1 MSAKSKKKIFLT
13 LTLIAA
19 ASAGFFIYSKSYN
32 PAGLNPA
39 AGDPGQA
46 MPVPVTITEKKPL
59 RIWTSYS
66 GRMEAVDFV
75 ELRPQVGGR
84 IDDIRFEEGQIVRKG
99 EILLVIDPRPFKAN
113 IAEATAALEAAKS
126 RYSLA
131 EKELKRAEDLI
142 KTDALSKRVYD
153 ERQNA
158 ALVAKNVLDGAQAM
172 LEKARIDLDHAYMK
186 APISGRISR
195 AEITAGNLVQP
206 GAGAPVL
213 ASIVSD
219 QGIYADFEVDEPT
232 YLNTIRTRVSSQEE
246 EKEIPVELA
255 LNGSD
260 AAIYKGHIKS
270 FDNRINTSTGTI
282 RARAYF
288 ENADGTLLPGMFVT
302 VRLGS
307 PAMDDVILL
316 TEQAVG
322 TDQDRKFVYVV
333 DEDGKVSYREV
344 HLGASIEGKRV
355 ISSGLEEGE
364 KVIIDGLV
372 KMQPGMVVA
381 PQVVGSGQE
390 DQAMPSQDIPEVTA
404 VPAVPDAQNLLEF
417 EEDSEPAAEP
427 EKTE

>member
-1 MSAKSKKKIFLT
+1 
-13 LTLIAA
+13 
-19 ASAGFFIYSKSYN
+19 
-32 PAGLNPA
+32 
-39 AGDPGQA
+39 
-46 MPVPVTITEKKPL
+46 
-59 RIWTSYS
+59 
-66 GRMEAVDFV
+66 
-75 ELRPQVGGR
+75 
-84 IDDIRFEEGQIVRKG
+84 
-99 EILLVIDPRPFKAN
+99 
-113 IAEATAALEAAKS
+113 
-126 RYSLA
+126 
-131 EKELKRAEDLI
+131 
-142 KTDALSKRVYD
+142 
-153 ERQNA
+153 
-158 ALVAKNVLDGAQAM
+158 
-172 LEKARIDLDHAYMK
+172 
-186 APISGRISR
+186 
-195 AEITAGNLVQP
+195 
-206 GAGAPVL
+206 
-213 ASIVSD
+213 
-219 QGIYADFEVDEPT
+219 
-232 YLNTIRTRVSSQEE
+232 
-246 EKEIPVELA
+246 
-255 LNGSD
+255 
-260 AAIYKGHIKS
+260 HIKS

-417 EEDSEPAAEP
+417 E
-427 EKTE
+427 